1 MEHIILLIQKYYN
14 KRLFFYKLQTYMCK
28 EMCKTMDMIVYINIY
43 VIALEFAVVQQGQYV
58 KSMGF

>member
-1 MEHIILLIQKYYN
+1 
-14 KRLFFYKLQTYMCK
+14 MCK